1 MTSKY
6 IRITIHIR
14 NIEILQLC
22 GTKWMYISIFKS
34 AILLKIV
41 WKVIWKISLKGMN
54 WYDFSKASF
63 GFYMTWGF
71 QNYAWFFRDI
81 FWNSYF
87 VQARCALSASKLF
100 IKLAWWSEW
109 GSHKA
114 LLLKLLLIL
123 FYSSDVKG
131 HGVNLFKII

>member
-6 IRITIHIR
+6 IIITIHIR
-14 NIEILQLC
+14 NLEILQLC

-87 VQARCALSASKLF
+87 VQARCVACISSLKEMAVAGLKIDFWNFDLGKSSALMRTQTCP
-100 IKLAWWSEW
+100 
-109 GSHKA
+109 
-114 LLLKLLLIL
+114 
-123 FYSSDVKG
+123 
-131 HGVNLFKII
+131 KIFPKFQL

>member
-1 MTSKY
+1 MYQHRIFNWSILSNIIWFDFLNQKWIDIIISSKMTSKY
-6 IRITIHIR
+6 IIITIHIR
-14 NIEILQLC
+14 NLEILQLC

-34 AILLKIV
+34 AILSKIV
-41 WKVIWKISLKGMN
+41 WKVFLKISLKGMN

-87 VQARCALSASKLF
+87 VQARC
-100 IKLAWWSEW
+100 EY
-109 GSHKA
+109 
-114 LLLKLLLIL
+114 LL
-123 FYSSDVKG
+123 YV
-131 HGVNLFKII
+131 